1 MGFSI
6 RLNSPGIEKFHTKTC
21 MGGTSHNFTIEPD
34 YVCALAHLDKHF
46 SINFGRLLNIEQ
58 AAEI

>member
-6 RLNSPGIEKFHTKTC
+6 WLNSPGKENFHTKTC
-21 MGGTSHNFTIEPD
+21 MGGIAHNFTIAPN
-34 YVCALAHLDKHF
+34 YVCAIAHLDKHF
-46 SINFGRLLNIEQ
+46 SINFGRLLKIEQ